1 MARKTWP
8 LMLMITSSPAPD
20 ARRDTALPGLRERGE
35 PPCVLWACSG
45 KALLASV
52 ARVRTCAHILPV
64 SYRGIGSA
72 NGNRTRRLAVQA
84 SPDRSKWLCF
94 QCSWYS
100 GMLRNTATNRR
111 RHSAVTA
118 QPWAIANSEKGDEHE
133 QSILKQARR
142 SLRGIRYSVYACLRG
157 D

>member
-1 MARKTWP
+1 MNLAGALRVAAR
-8 LMLMITSSPAPD
+8 
-20 ARRDTALPGLRERGE
+20 G
-35 PPCVLWACSG
+35 
-45 KALLASV
+45 
-52 ARVRTCAHILPV
+52 CAFSV
-64 SYRGIGSA
+64 SYRKHGSA